1 MVILVAQEGEKLRCK
16 MSSLS
21 FSIMKPLA
29 HYADRMLPFVSY
41 RLASAIRIQKRGTHA
56 DEFQSTTWWMHVLSI
71 SSVVQALG
79 IVQSLWLRDAVWLVI
94 GLVCA
99 ALYPISRYKR
109 ELNAAATVR
118 DQITYD
124 LPEFVQVIV
133 IYLFAGLTVATAI
146 HSVGNRWRNKKGVLP
161 SMIREAA
168 GRLQAQMPLTHVLH
182 QMAGTA
188 DTSDMKSVVT
198 ILLTH
203 TTRGGDATLDTL
215 LDISKQMWN
224 KRLSLVRKKAE
235 ETSVKMIFPLI
246 LIFVAIL
253 MIVGAPAVIFVSS

>member
-1 MVILVAQEGEKLRCK
+1 MRCK

-41 RLASAIRIQKRGTHA
+41 RLATAIRIQKRGTHA
-56 DEFQSTTWWMHVLSI
+56 DESQSTTWWMHVLSI